1 MSSQFRCI
9 TVTMQHTGSILLCQ
23 QLEQWAIDCRE
34 AEISGGLCDFIN
46 PTSMPK
52 SEFRD
57 YQTSITVLFQVLND
71 YARDERN
78 CGMVP
83 LSVSRVVELVSVLRA
98 IAALIEDLVKQ
109 PKEVID
115 SLYGRLVDL
124 YPVIVQMIPCCAGN
138 SDVQLSVM
146 IALNSYQTLL
156 KIRN

>member
-1 MSSQFRCI
+1 MSSQFRRI
-9 TVTMQHTGSILLCQ
+9 TVIVQHTGSVVLCQ
-23 QLEQWAIDCRE
+23 QPEQRAADRRE
-34 AEISGGLCDFIN
+34 TEVAGSLCDFADLAAV
-46 PTSMPK
+46 PEG
-52 SEFRD
+52 EFRAKCHPD
-57 YQTSITVLFQVLND
+57 SRLQVLND

-98 IAALIEDLVKQ
+98 IGALIEDLVKQ

-156 KIRN
+156 KIRK